1 MSFFRNLFAK
11 EPSSAQLAK
20 QRLQVVL
27 VQDHLAM
34 PPGTLEAIK
43 AEIVEV
49 IQRHLEIEP
58 DGIQIAVERRGHGD
72 ELVANIPVRR
82 NLGRTRG
89 GEPIPVTRPASPP
102 ARGER
107 AVAAAGGRA
116 PTAGTAG
123 RSAARRRR

>member
-1 MSFFRNLFAK
+1 MNFFRNLFAK

-34 PPGTLEAIK
+34 PPGTMEAIK
-43 AEIVEV
+43 AEIMEV
-49 IQRHLEIEP
+49 ISRHLEIDPE
-58 DGIQIAVERRGHGD
+58 GVEVAVERRGSGD

-89 GEPIPVTRPASPP
+89 GEPIPVARPPAPPPRPAT
-102 ARGER
+102 AN
-107 AVAAAGGRA
+107 AGGRA
-116 PTAGTAG
+116 QRAPGG
-123 RSAARRRR
+123 RRRR

>member
-1 MSFFRNLFAK
+1 MNFFKNLFAR
-11 EPSSAQLAK
+11 ESSSAQTAK

-34 PPGTLEAIK
+34 APGTLEAIK

-49 IQRHLEIEP
+49 ISRHLEIEP

-82 NLGRTRG
+82 NLGRARG
-89 GEPIPVTRPASPP
+89 GDPIPVARPPVPP
-102 ARGER
+102 ARVGR
-107 AVAAAGGRA
+107 PAAATAGGRS
-116 PTAGTAG
+116 G
-123 RSAARRRR
+123 RSAGRRHR